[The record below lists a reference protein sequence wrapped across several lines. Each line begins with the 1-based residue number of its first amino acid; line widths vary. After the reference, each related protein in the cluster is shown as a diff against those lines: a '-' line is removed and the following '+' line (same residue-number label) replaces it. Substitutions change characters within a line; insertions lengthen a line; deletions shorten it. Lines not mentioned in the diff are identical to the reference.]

1 MTGHAGGRS
10 SGIDRMAWWLRWS
23 ARPLAAVAV
32 AVAVLVVV
40 TTQVGGSDRERR
52 LNEQVKVSGFIGVR
66 SSSMTAPAGR
76 VDYYATIRNNGP
88 RQVRLDALTIR
99 QAGLTI
105 RALGL
110 PSEVWVQ
117 SGDSAQVPLS
127 VRLDCNRHP
136 GGRTSDLLRGQVSVR
151 SGSGN
156 LHTVSS
162 LLLAR
167 PVTLMADTV
176 CTAGG
181 HPTGELSGPVSG

>member
-1 MTGHAGGRS
+1 
-10 SGIDRMAWWLRWS
+10 MANWLRWS
-23 ARPLAAVAV
+23 ARPLAVVAV
-32 AVAVLVVV
+32 AITVLVVV
-40 TTQVGGSDRERR
+40 MNQVGGTDRERR

-66 SSSMTAPAGR
+66 SSSTTSPAGR

-88 RQVRLDALTIR
+88 RQVRLEALTIR
-99 QAGLTI
+99 QSGLTI
-105 RALGL
+105 TALGL

-127 VRLDCNRHP
+127 VRLDCTRHP
-136 GGRTSDLLRGQVSVR
+136 GGRTSDLLHGQVSVR

-167 PVTLMADTV
+167 PVTLLADTI

-181 HPTGELSGPVSG
+181 HPTGELSGPVTGAGSG